1 MLDIQY
7 TETGLKD
14 LNYVIVSGKPK
25 TGNDPEI
32 KGLLLGVKSIEQE
45 EKELSN
51 ELFLWIYNNST
62 VFILNLKYYT
72 ISSIEICIG
81 DPVKKT
87 QTINFKDSEHCL
99 AVAKLHII
107 QNALGKQNR
116 TRTDG
121 LIEVATYKRLPEYL
135 IKMAPKTD
143 KVGNS
148 DNSTTTAHTGN
159 KRTTYN
165 PTTKRW
171 ENEKGE
177 PYTGYSGGYP
187 NSNYHSKEVET
198 SVFRRTSRY
207 SAEEAIIGMKAKMEE
222 IRTGKYKPVKLK
234 KIPADDIKEEKEESS
249 KKIAGNMTDEE
260 DMYAGMYGGLD

>member
-14 LNYVIVSGKPK
+14 LNYVVVSGKPK
-25 TGNDPEI
+25 TGSDPEI
-32 KGLLLGVKSIEQE
+32 KGLFLGIKSIEQE
-45 EKELSN
+45 EKGLSD

-62 VFILNLKYYT
+62 VFILNLKHYT
-72 ISSIEICIG
+72 ISSIEVCVG

-87 QTINFKDSEHCL
+87 QTINFKDSEHCS

-135 IKMAPKTD
+135 IKMAPKA
-143 KVGNS
+143 
-148 DNSTTTAHTGN
+148 DNT
-159 KRTTYN
+159 RTSYNRNRREYN
-165 PTTKRW
+165 PTRKRW

-177 PYTGYSGGYP
+177 PYTGYVGSA
-187 NSNYHSKEVET
+187 NYHSKEVET

-207 SAEEAIIGMKAKMEE
+207 PAEEAITSMKAKIEE
-222 IRTGKYKPVKLK
+222 IRAGKYKPTKLK
-234 KIPADDIKEEKEESS
+234 EIPADNIKEAGKEKGSE
-249 KKIAGNMTDEE
+249 KTAGNMTDEE
-260 DMYAGMYGGLD
+260 DAYAGMYGGLG